1 MSPLLVFKLVSGAG
15 ERGTVKMGFVFVTLS
30 YYLNEVLKIMVEKIQ
45 V

>member
-1 MSPLLVFKLVSGAG
+1 MWDSQ
-15 ERGTVKMGFVFVTLS
+15 MGFVFVTLS